1 MAYKFQVGG
10 ARMSGS
16 LIQEGGLDVYDHSGN
31 SKASISVAGALAL
44 SAGVTATTLSGS
56 GALTVAGAATIQ
68 GDLLPLQDSAS
79 DLGSSAKQWA
89 ELHVDTGYIDA
100 LGAALDCDNN
110 AMTNVNIDGGAIDG
124 TPIGA
129 NSQAAAE
136 FTTLSGSGAATLAST
151 LTVQGN
157 VLPLQDAGADLGSSS
172 KEWKDLYIDG
182 VAYIDSLQADQLGA
196 ALDANSQAITNVNI
210 DSGAID
216 GTTIGASSQ
225 SSVQATTLSG
235 SGVLQVGGVATFAT
249 NVLPLADGAA
259 DLGSSAKEWKDLYID
274 GVAYIDSLQADQLGA
289 ALDANNQ
296 AITNVDINSGAIDG
310 TTIGVAS
317 PATISGSAISS
328 SGVFQ
333 VGGNA
338 QFNSTVM
345 PARNGAQDLGS
356 SVKKWDKI
364 YVNTIVG
371 ADVAKDVEK
380 VAAGGTISS
389 GTDFA
394 LITSA
399 NGGTVTLPGASAGKT
414 VTVKLSGGVGNLVL
428 AAAGGDTVEA
438 AASILLEST
447 GSAVTLVAY
456 DAVAWFVT

>member
-10 ARMSGS
+10 ARLSGS
-16 LIQEGGLDVYDHSGN
+16 LIQEGGLEVYDHSGN
-31 SKASISVAGALAL
+31 SKASISIAGALAL

-89 ELHVDTGYIDA
+89 ELHLDSAYIDQLA
-100 LGAALDCDNN
+100 AALDANN
-110 AMTNVNIDGGAIDG
+110 QAITNVDINSGAIDG
-124 TPIGA
+124 TTIGA
-129 NSQAAAE
+129 ASPSSVKA
-136 FTTLSGSGAATLAST
+136 TTLSGSGAATLAST

-157 VLPLQDAGADLGSSS
+157 VLPLQDAGADLGSSD

-182 VAYIDSLQADQLGA
+182 VAYIDELQAG
-196 ALDANSQAITNVNI
+196 
-210 DSGAID
+210 
-216 GTTIGASSQ
+216 
-225 SSVQATTLSG
+225 
-235 SGVLQVGGVATFAT
+235 
-249 NVLPLADGAA
+249 
-259 DLGSSAKEWKDLYID
+259 
-274 GVAYIDSLQADQLGA
+274 QLGA

-310 TTIGVAS
+310 TTIGAAS
-317 PATISGSAISS
+317 PAVVSGSHFSG
-328 SGVFQ
+328 SGVFQIGGNSLFGGDIVPARDSAIDLGSSSKQFAEAHIDAGYIDIVSGSHFSGSGVLQ

-338 QFNSTVM
+338 QFNATVM

-380 VAAGGTISS
+380 VAAGGSIAS

-456 DAVAWFVT
+456 DAVSWYVT

>member
-10 ARMSGS
+10 ARLSGS
-16 LIQEGGLDVYDHSGN
+16 LIQEGGLEVYDHSGN
-31 SKASISVAGALAL
+31 SKASISIAGALAL

-89 ELHVDTGYIDA
+89 ELHLDSAYIDQLA
-100 LGAALDCDNN
+100 AALDANN
-110 AMTNVNIDGGAIDG
+110 QAITNVDINSGAIDG
-124 TPIGA
+124 TTLGA
-129 NSQAAAE
+129 ASPSSVKA
-136 FTTLSGSGAATLAST
+136 TTLSGSGAATLAST

-157 VLPLQDAGADLGSSS
+157 VLPLQDAGADLGSSD

-182 VAYIDSLQADQLGA
+182 VAYIDELQAG
-196 ALDANSQAITNVNI
+196 
-210 DSGAID
+210 
-216 GTTIGASSQ
+216 
-225 SSVQATTLSG
+225 
-235 SGVLQVGGVATFAT
+235 
-249 NVLPLADGAA
+249 
-259 DLGSSAKEWKDLYID
+259 
-274 GVAYIDSLQADQLGA
+274 QLGA

-310 TTIGVAS
+310 TTIGAAS
-317 PATISGSAISS
+317 PAVVSGSHFSG
-328 SGVFQ
+328 SGVFQIGGNSLFGGDIVPARDSAIDLGSSSKQFAEAHIDAGYIDIVSGSHFSGSGVLQ

-338 QFNSTVM
+338 QFNATVM

-380 VAAGGTISS
+380 VAAGGSIAS

-456 DAVAWFVT
+456 DAVSWYVT

>member
-10 ARMSGS
+10 ARLSGS
-16 LIQEGGLDVYDHSGN
+16 LIQEGGLEVYDHSGN
-31 SKASISVAGALAL
+31 SKASISIAGALAL

-89 ELHVDTGYIDA
+89 ELHLDSAYIDQLA
-100 LGAALDCDNN
+100 AALDANN
-110 AMTNVNIDGGAIDG
+110 QAITNVDINSGAIDG
-124 TPIGA
+124 TTLGA
-129 NSQAAAE
+129 ASPSSVKA
-136 FTTLSGSGAATLAST
+136 TTLSGSGAATLAST

-157 VLPLQDAGADLGSSS
+157 VLPLQDAGADLGSS
-172 KEWKDLYIDG
+172 
-182 VAYIDSLQADQLGA
+182 
-196 ALDANSQAITNVNI
+196 
-210 DSGAID
+210 
-216 GTTIGASSQ
+216 
-225 SSVQATTLSG
+225 
-235 SGVLQVGGVATFAT
+235 
-249 NVLPLADGAA
+249 
-259 DLGSSAKEWKDLYID
+259 AKEWKDLYID
-274 GVAYIDSLQADQLGA
+274 GVAYVDELQADQLGA

-310 TTIGVAS
+310 TTIGTASPALISGSHMSASGVLQVGGAMQVNNNITPARDGAQDLGSSAKEWKDLYIDGVAYIDDLRADQLGAALDANNQAITNVDINSGAIDGTTIGTAS

-333 VGGNA
+333 AGGLA

-364 YVNTIVG
+364 YVNSIVG

-380 VAAGGTISS
+380 VAAGGSIAS

-414 VTVKLSGGVGNLVL
+414 ITVKLSGGVGNLVL

-456 DAVAWFVT
+456 DAVSWYVT